1 MTASDPQTKDPPF
14 HTDGGDAE
22 AMNNILSKSSSLPH
36 TELQGMISS
45 SLTPQLNSLNIAKTA
60 KQERRQLW
68 QTTAGGYNLEHGP
81 LEASTRQG
89 QGNGA
94 ATRVQE
100 GITCNSTDHSKRGSV
115 VNAEFKCAGKSGSVS
130 NVTDAHHEDAGT
142 SGSDCEV
149 NLKVLAV
156 LNISTT

>member
-1 MTASDPQTKDPPF
+1 
-14 HTDGGDAE
+14 
-22 AMNNILSKSSSLPH
+22 MNNTLSKSSLLAH

-60 KQERRQLW
+60 KQERSQLW
-68 QTTAGGYNLEHGP
+68 QTTAGGYNLEHDP
-81 LEASTRQG
+81 LKASTRQG

-100 GITCNSTDHSKRGSV
+100 GITCNSTDQSKQGSV

-130 NVTDAHHEDAGT
+130 NVTDAYHEDAGT